1 MKKFTDLKTLAFGVW
16 GLKTSLGQCGTS
28 TFARGLVK
36 PLVKNPGHIFY
47 KQDLIFSRTMG

>member
-16 GLKTSLGQCGTS
+16 GLKTSLGQCGTN

-47 KQDLIFSRTMG
+47 KQGLIFSRTMG